1 MSDRASNLRAEI
13 LFVTALPD
21 RPGMALP
28 EARSTDGVGSHPDY
42 AWSATGEQMTEDSV
56 TADELRGL

>member
-42 AWSATGEQMTEDSV
+42 ALVSNGR
-56 TADELRGL
+56 ADD